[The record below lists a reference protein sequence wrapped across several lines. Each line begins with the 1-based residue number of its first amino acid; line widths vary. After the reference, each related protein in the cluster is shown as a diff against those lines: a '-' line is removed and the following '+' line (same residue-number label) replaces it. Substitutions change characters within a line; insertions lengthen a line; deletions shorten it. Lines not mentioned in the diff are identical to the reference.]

1 MAPSPP
7 NLPTTPGVVTL
18 TDEERQPVRDEA
30 EVSTWT
36 QRLSRRTWRSPPAR
50 LAFLQLYKS
59 YCWRNYISPPLHGSS
74 DPLINDQAVRQTPEA
89 SSLHTSDNSQTST
102 AHAADSPTLLSMV
115 ASNPHTMPDEY
126 TFARKPFGPVLTG
139 EDNYEEFQRN
149 AADFL
154 STKSLWGVASG
165 DDTLDACI
173 NRAEI
178 KAWKEKN
185 AEAIGYYRGNCSERI
200 KNKFVGLTT
209 CAGMVAM
216 TESLFKPR
224 SREQAHQILASIL
237 RSQFID
243 GDDFEKFVLDL
254 ESKNDRLAAMGM
266 ECSDEQLLLA
276 LKASLPSSYDTT
288 LQGFNTRS
296 DGTYEDLRRLIMN
309 DYKTKVAASA
319 DARAYYARQSEGP
332 QVDARAYM
340 LQAPAHILR
349 ATANIYL
356 FTREDGKLC
365 TNDGKVV
372 DCRKCGANH
381 TAVDCTQAA
390 PIDVQSQSRN
400 APAWTGTVTNAAAA
414 ANASNQHGP
423 NHARNVQKRTA
434 RKIQRAAAQ
443 GDIAQPFIGMM
454 RSVGASR
461 VYAARSVDTSDWMLD
476 TGATINGT
484 PVLAD
489 LTASS
494 VKVQYTGIEGIKSG
508 ELLAGTHVGTVDFK
522 SKDGHSFQLGDVVHT
537 TEMSDKIISL
547 QRLADRGAIITL
559 IKDGGTV
566 LLPNKISLA
575 ITRKNGFWTL
585 SNVSATAALASL
597 ATPLATPLPST
608 TPTPKTRS
616 SSTIPPYRIVV
627 TRAQEKRRANFGRWH
642 KRLCHP
648 GLSTFK
654 RTVQGGLLDGLELG
668 GEIPEEHRCVG
679 CAACKATRLPHKGD
693 ASIHRATRP
702 LQSIKIDLSGRTDAT
717 VHNEEYYMLIRD
729 GYSHFPWVFLLKQKS
744 DAFPVFVK
752 WQNAIE
758 NKIPFKVAEIHS
770 DRGTEFI
777 NGRWEIHN
785 SQRGITSYLAN
796 PYTAQENGV
805 AERGNRT
812 EKGRAGA
819 ALKESGL
826 PPQYWGYCI
835 QHAVLCDGVLYSVA
849 NPKGK
854 SSYEV
859 LFGKRPNVKDF
870 RAPGTPGWV
879 YVPEAERRGHIKYDK
894 AKSGRCLG
902 MNPFGPGWIML
913 MDGDQRIRTTSN
925 VVFWEND
932 LDDMPAF
939 ENINRPAPTTATVVP
954 TIPIPRFPLDINP
967 FAVLHNGD
975 SDDYDPE
982 EDGLA
987 LENLP
992 QAHPLAPIPVAVAA
1006 PPAAAQPPPPPAPPV
1021 VAPLRRSTRTRVPTL
1036 HTPSA
1041 PRPAYHGLTGDEID
1055 TLEAIDEDEDGLVAA
1070 YLNVDPQPAP
1080 APAALQ
1086 ARVRIAKAI
1095 KTAKDTG
1102 AILPKTWT
1110 EAMQCRQSGKWKG
1123 GEAKEFVTLRG
1134 KDVFDIVDRKVGQVK
1149 PIPCHFVYALK
1160 KGEDGEWMFDEDG
1173 DLDGQKVRLVAGG
1186 NFQDK
1191 ALLVEGSYSATASGE
1206 SVRFILGESARPG
1219 FSLYT
1224 ADVKGAYLEA
1234 DLPYDVYL
1242 YIPKS
1247 NDPEL
1252 EEARLAGK
1260 ILLLKKCLYGL
1271 VESGMFWSRL
1281 LKDLLVGLGY
1291 KCLDADK
1298 GIYALHQDGKVCYV
1312 PTHVDDLLG
1321 ATDCPDLWKQTIAGL
1336 AKRVSFSKN
1345 GPVGQH
1351 LGALIE
1357 KATDGSVYVSMESYI
1372 TDMNVEFG
1380 MENCSPCST
1389 PMLAG
1394 TYVTTEGPP
1403 LSSISQEQFVTLV
1416 AKLNWIFQVSHP
1428 EIAVPVKSLGRH
1440 LHNPTEPMFLVAKRV
1455 MRYLQGAKSFGL
1467 VFRHDGLGLVVF
1479 CDADWAGCIDTRQ
1492 SRSGWLIWRNGPVS
1506 WGSLLQGPLA
1516 LSSSESEFYAACTVV
1531 KRTLPLAYLGH
1542 ELGLIDPNDA
1552 IPLFIDNTS
1561 AIHMISS
1568 PNVNQRTRHIAIR
1581 YHYIKKAIKD
1591 KVFAPSYI
1599 ASKLNPADLFTKAL
1613 GPEDFLCQP
1622 VRDEAEVSTWTQRLS
1637 RRTWRSPPARLAF
1650 LQLYKSYCWRNYIS
1664 PPLHLVMIGIID
1676 KELLVKLRADMTLTS
1691 NEIQKLKTSPTQFNH
1706 GIKRDRRFKAPE
1718 SARALLT
1725 ANPKVL
1731 PLCEFM
1737 PDEEW
1742 IKISQLWGV
1751 GEPMELL
1758 YGPKLGGDYE
1768 TISALKPDEKT
1779 INPNF
1784 NKFARG

>member
-1 MAPSPP
+1 
-7 NLPTTPGVVTL
+7 
-18 TDEERQPVRDEA
+18 
-30 EVSTWT
+30 
-36 QRLSRRTWRSPPAR
+36 
-50 LAFLQLYKS
+50 
-59 YCWRNYISPPLHGSS
+59 
-74 DPLINDQAVRQTPEA
+74 
-89 SSLHTSDNSQTST
+89 
-102 AHAADSPTLLSMV
+102 
-115 ASNPHTMPDEY
+115 
-126 TFARKPFGPVLTG
+126 
-139 EDNYEEFQRN
+139 
-149 AADFL
+149 
-154 STKSLWGVASG
+154 
-165 DDTLDACI
+165 
-173 NRAEI
+173 
-178 KAWKEKN
+178 
-185 AEAIGYYRGNCSERI
+185 
-200 KNKFVGLTT
+200 
-209 CAGMVAM
+209 MVAM
-216 TESLFKPR
+216 TETLFKPR

-254 ESKNDRLAAMGM
+254 ESKADRLAAMGM
-266 ECSDEQLLLA
+266 DCTDDQLLLA
-276 LKASLPSSYDTT
+276 LKASLPPSYDTT
-288 LQGFNTRS
+288 LQGFNTREG
-296 DGTYEDLRRLIMN
+296 GTYEDLRRLIMN
-309 DYKTKVAASA
+309 DFKTKAATAA
-319 DARAYYARQSEGP
+319 DARAYSARHEDRSRTFPGP
-332 QVDARAYM
+332 DARAYY
-340 LQAPAHILR
+340 LHEDQPGRHPFILR

-381 TAVDCTQAA
+381 TAADCTQAA
-390 PIDVQSQSRN
+390 PVDVQNQSRN
-400 APAWTGTVTNAAAA
+400 APAWTGTVTNAA
-414 ANASNQHGP
+414 NAQHGP

-434 RKIQRAAAQ
+434 RKIARAAGQ
-443 GDIAQPFIGMM
+443 GGGQGGDVAQPFIGMM
-454 RSVGASR
+454 RSVGSSTTPR
-461 VYAARSVDTSDWMLD
+461 VYSAAAMDSVSDWMLD

-489 LTASS
+489 LNPAT
-494 VKVQYTGIEGIKSG
+494 VQAKYTGIEGIKSG
-508 ELLAGTHVGTVDFK
+508 QLLAGTHVGTVDFK
-522 SKDGHSFQLGDVVHT
+522 TKDGNSFQLGEVVHT

-559 IKDGGTV
+559 LKDGGTV
-566 LLPNKISLA
+566 LLPNKVSLA

-585 SNVSATAALASL
+585 SNVSAAAALAQLSIPPPS
-597 ATPLATPLPST
+597 APFSST
-608 TPTPKTRS
+608 THS
-616 SSTIPPYRIVV
+616 SSLPPYRIVV
-627 TRAQEKRRANFGRWH
+627 ARSNERRKANFGRWH

-654 RTVQGGLLDGLELG
+654 RTFQGGLLDGLELG

-679 CAACKATRLPHKGD
+679 CVACKATRQPHKGD
-693 ASIHRATRP
+693 ASIYRATRP

-717 VHNEEYYMLIRD
+717 VHGEEYYMLLRD
-729 GYSHFPWVFLLKQKS
+729 GYSHYAWVFLLKNKS

-770 DRGTEFI
+770 DQGSEFI
-777 NGRWEIHN
+777 NGRWNIHN
-785 SQRGITSYLAN
+785 GVRGITSYTSN
-796 PYTAQENGV
+796 PYTAPENGV

-826 PPQYWGYCI
+826 PPKYWGYCI

-859 LFGKRPNVKDF
+859 LFGTRPNVKDF

-879 YVPEAERRGHIKYDK
+879 YVPESERKGHLKYDK

-902 MNPFGPGWIML
+902 MRKDGPGWIML
-913 MDGDQRIRTTSN
+913 MDEDNRIRTSSN

-932 LDDMPAF
+932 LEEMPPLAD
-939 ENINRPAPTTATVVP
+939 IIGTPTVIVPAS
-954 TIPIPRFPLDINP
+954 IPVPRFPLDDNP

-975 SDDYDPE
+975 DDFDPDT
-982 EDGLA
+982 EDFDG
-987 LENLP
+987 
-992 QAHPLAPIPVAVAA
+992 PVPTPPVPAQVAA
-1006 PPAAAQPPPPPAPPV
+1006 PPAAAQPLPPPPPPPV
-1021 VAPLRRSTRTRVPTL
+1021 APAPRRSTRTRIPTL

-1041 PRPAYHGLTGDEID
+1041 PRPEYHGLTGDEID
-1055 TLEAIDEDEDGLVAA
+1055 VLEALDEDEDGLVAA
-1070 YLNVDPQPAP
+1070 YLNVQPPPAP
-1080 APAALQ
+1080 TPAALQ
-1086 ARVRIAKAI
+1086 ARVRIAKSI
-1095 KTAKDTG
+1095 KTAKELGTSV
-1102 AILPKTWT
+1102 PKSWT
-1110 EAMQCRQSGKWKG
+1110 EAMASKQSGKWKG
-1123 GEAKEFVTLRG
+1123 GEAKEWGTLRG
-1134 KDVFDIVDRKVGQVK
+1134 KDVFDVVDRKVGQAK

-1160 KGEDGEWMFDEDG
+1160 RGEDGEWMYDG
-1173 DLDGQKVRLVAGG
+1173 DGELDGQKVRLVAGG

-1191 ALLVEGSYSATASGE
+1191 SLLVEGSYSATASGE

-1234 DLPYDVYL
+1234 DLPYEVYL

-1260 ILLLKKCLYGL
+1260 LLLLKKCLYGL

-1281 LKDLLVGLGY
+1281 LKDLLLALGY

-1298 GIYALHQDGKVCYV
+1298 GIYALHKDGKVCYV
-1312 PTHVDDLLG
+1312 PTHVDDLLC
-1321 ATDCPDLWKQTIAGL
+1321 ATDCPALWRATIDGL
-1336 AKRVSFSKN
+1336 SKRVSFSKD

-1357 KATDGSVYVSMESYI
+1357 KAKDGSVYVSMESYI
-1372 TDMNVEFG
+1372 VDTNTEFG
-1380 MENCSPCST
+1380 MKDCSPCST

-1394 TYVTTEGPP
+1394 TYVTSEGPP
-1403 LSSISQEQFVTLV
+1403 LTSITKEEFVTLV
-1416 AKLNWIFQVSHP
+1416 AKLNWIFQVAHP

-1440 LHNPTEPMFLVAKRV
+1440 LHNPTEAMFLVAKRV

-1467 VFRHDGLGLVVF
+1467 RFFYDGLGIIVF
-1479 CDADWAGCIDTRQ
+1479 SDADWAGCIDTRQ

-1542 ELGLIDPNDA
+1542 ELGLIDPTVA

-1581 YHYIKKAIKD
+1581 YHYIKKAIKE
-1591 KVFAPSYI
+1591 KIFTPSYI

-1613 GPEDFLCQP
+1613 GPDDFVL
-1622 VRDEAEVSTWTQRLS
+1622 
-1637 RRTWRSPPARLAF
+1637 
-1650 LQLYKSYCWRNYIS
+1650 
-1664 PPLHLVMIGIID
+1664 
-1676 KELLVKLRADMTLTS
+1676 
-1691 NEIQKLKTSPTQFNH
+1691 
-1706 GIKRDRRFKAPE
+1706 
-1718 SARALLT
+1718 ARAMVGVVDVR
-1725 ANPKVL
+1725 A
-1731 PLCEFM
+1731 EM
-1737 PDEEW
+1737 ARIGRAEG
-1742 IKISQLWGV
+1742 GV
-1751 GEPMELL
+1751 GV
-1758 YGPKLGGDYE
+1758 
-1768 TISALKPDEKT
+1768 
-1779 INPNF
+1779 
-1784 NKFARG
+1784 